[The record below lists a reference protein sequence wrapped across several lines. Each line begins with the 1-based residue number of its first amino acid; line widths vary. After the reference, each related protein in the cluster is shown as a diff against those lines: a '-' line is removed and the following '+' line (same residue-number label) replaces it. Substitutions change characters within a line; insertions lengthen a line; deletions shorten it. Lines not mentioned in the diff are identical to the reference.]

1 MTAYKILMT
10 HEDEGDE
17 MSERV
22 DLACT
27 VCTEEFVVPMAV
39 YEAHSGVVICPCCGS
54 TDLVL
59 LAVSRSKVDQAPVA
73 P

>member
-1 MTAYKILMT
+1 
-10 HEDEGDE
+10 

-27 VCTEEFVVPMAV
+27 VCTEEFLVPLGVYNGHSSVVP
-39 YEAHSGVVICPCCGS
+39 CPCCGS

-59 LAVSRSKVDQAPVA
+59 LGVVGESDDNVNGAAAGS
-73 P
+73 

>member
-1 MTAYKILMT
+1 MAY
-10 HEDEGDE
+10 EDEGDE

-22 DLACT
+22 ELACT
-27 VCTEEFVVPMAV
+27 VCTEEFVVPIAV
-39 YEAHSGVVICPCCGS
+39 YKAHSGVVLCPCCGS

-59 LAVSRSKVDQAPVA
+59 LGSSPSKAEYTPVA

>member
-1 MTAYKILMT
+1 MT
-10 HEDEGDE
+10 HEDKGDE

-22 DLACT
+22 ELACT
-27 VCTEEFVVPMAV
+27 VCTEEFVVPIAV
-39 YEAHSGVVICPCCGS
+39 YKAHSGVVLCPCCGS

-59 LAVSRSKVDQAPVA
+59 LGSSRRAEPRPVA